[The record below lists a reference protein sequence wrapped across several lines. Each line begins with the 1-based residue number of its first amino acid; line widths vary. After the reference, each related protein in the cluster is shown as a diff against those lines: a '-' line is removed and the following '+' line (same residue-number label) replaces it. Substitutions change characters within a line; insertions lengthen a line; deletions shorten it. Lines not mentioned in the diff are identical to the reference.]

1 VVVVE
6 EELLD
11 LSSSYAAASAS
22 TSATLGTRKM
32 KKKNLQKNQN
42 QCKSKLLNMK
52 WWQRLQPPLRL
63 SNSPLTWDQ
72 CKVATKWVE
81 EE

>member
-32 KKKNLQKNQN
+32 KNLQKKQN

-52 WWQRLQPPLRL
+52 WWQRLQPLLRP
-63 SNSPLTWDQ
+63 SNIPLTWDQ
-72 CKVATKWVE
+72 CKVATRWVE